1 MEVEVVAVVVA
12 VVVMAVAARHLQLAE
27 EPLRHPLLLDGLL
40 LRRRQFLRLHLLHRL
55 RVPVERDGG
64 KSGVR

>member
-1 MEVEVVAVVVA
+1 MEVVEETVAVVAVG
-12 VVVMAVAARHLQLAE
+12 ARRLQLAE

-40 LRRRQFLRLHLLHRL
+40 LRRRQLLRLHFLHRL